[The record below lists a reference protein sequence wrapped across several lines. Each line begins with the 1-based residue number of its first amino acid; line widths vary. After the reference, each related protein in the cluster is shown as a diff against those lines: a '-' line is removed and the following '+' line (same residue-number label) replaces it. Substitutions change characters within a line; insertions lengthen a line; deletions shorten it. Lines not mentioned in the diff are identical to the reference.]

1 MNYSQNLEQQYILDY
16 FKDTATGRYLEIGSF
31 HPTIFS
37 NTRALF
43 EKGFSGILV
52 EPSPICMSRLRE
64 EYENEPRITLIEAA
78 VSNFDGVIDFKEE
91 VNGAAVGSTDEKHVE
106 KWSRDENF
114 KFNNIK
120 VKSISVDTL
129 LKEHG
134 QNIDFLSLD
143 VEGINYEIFQMIP
156 DSFFERLKCI
166 CIEHDDKYNEI
177 EQKLITFGFSKVYF
191 NAENLIMVKNG

>member
-1 MNYSQNLEQQYILDY
+1 MYSQNLEEQYILDY
-16 FKDTATGRYLEIGSF
+16 FKDISTGNYLEIGSF
-31 HPTIFS
+31 DPKVFS

-43 EKGFSGILV
+43 EKEWHGVLV

-64 EYENEPRITLIEAA
+64 EYGNEPRITLVEAA

-91 VNGAAVGSTDEKHVE
+91 QHGYAVGSTDEKHVE

-134 QNIDFLSLD
+134 KDIDFLSLD
-143 VEGINYEIFQMIP
+143 VEGINYEIFQIIP

-177 EQKLITFGFSKVYF
+177 EQKLIPFGFSKVYF